1 MLNITISKVN
11 IQQIDDLQKISQQTF
26 IETFAESNTE
36 ENIKDYISNNLS
48 VAQLCSELSIKNS
61 LFYFAIHNNDV
72 IGYLKLNLG
81 DAQTELKTENSIE
94 IERIYILKDYHGK
107 KVAQLLFEKALTIAN
122 ERNASFIWLGVWEH
136 NPRAIN
142 FYKKYGFI
150 EFDKHIFRL
159 GNDDQTDIMM
169 KLIL

>member
-1 MLNITISKVN
+1 
-11 IQQIDDLQKISQQTF
+11 
-26 IETFAESNTE
+26 
-36 ENIKDYISNNLS
+36 
-48 VAQLCSELSIKNS
+48 
-61 LFYFAIHNNDV
+61 V
-72 IGYLKLNLG
+72 IGYLKLNLA
-81 DAQTELKTENSIE
+81 DAQTELKRENSIE

-107 KVAQLLFEKALTIAN
+107 KVAQLLFETALTIAN

-136 NPRAIN
+136 NPRAIH
-142 FYKKYGFI
+142 FYKKYSFV

>member
-11 IQQIDDLQKISQQTF
+11 FQQIDDLQKISQQTF
-26 IETFAESNTE
+26 IETFAESNTK
-36 ENIKDYISNNLS
+36 ENIKDYVNNNLS
-48 VAQLCSELSIKNS
+48 IAQLASELSLKNS
-61 LFYFAIHNNDV
+61 QFYFAIHNSDV
-72 IGYLKLNLG
+72 IGYLKLNLA
-81 DAQTELKTENSIE
+81 DAQTELKRENSIE
-94 IERIYILKDYHGK
+94 IERIYILKEYHGK
-107 KVAQLLFEKALTIAN
+107 KVAKLLFETALTIAN

-136 NPRAIN
+136 NPRAIH

>member
-1 MLNITISKVN
+1 MLHITISKVN
-11 IQQIDDLQKISQQTF
+11 FQQIDDLQKISQQTF
-26 IETFAESNTE
+26 IETFAESNTK
-36 ENIKDYISNNLS
+36 ENIKDYVNNNLS
-48 VAQLCSELSIKNS
+48 IAQLSSELSIKNS
-61 LFYFAIHNNDV
+61 RFYFAIHNREV
-72 IGYLKLNLG
+72 IGYLKINLA
-81 DAQTELKTENSIE
+81 DAQTELKRENSIE

-107 KVAQLLFEKALTIAN
+107 KVAQLLFETALTIAN

-136 NPRAIN
+136 NPKAIH

>member
-11 IQQIDDLQKISQQTF
+11 FQRIDDLQKISQQTF
-26 IETFAESNTE
+26 IETFAESNTK
-36 ENIKDYISNNLS
+36 ENIKDYVNNNLS
-48 VAQLCSELSIKNS
+48 IAQLASELSLKNS
-61 LFYFAIHNNDV
+61 QFYFAIHNSDV
-72 IGYLKLNLG
+72 IGYLKLNLA
-81 DAQTELKTENSIE
+81 DAQTELKRENSIE

-107 KVAQLLFEKALTIAN
+107 KVAKLLFETALTIAN

-136 NPRAIN
+136 NPRAIH

>member
-11 IQQIDDLQKISQQTF
+11 FQRIDDLQKISQQTF
-26 IETFAESNTE
+26 IETFAESNTK
-36 ENIKDYISNNLS
+36 ENIKDYVNNNLS
-48 VAQLCSELSIKNS
+48 IAQLASELSLKNS
-61 LFYFAIHNNDV
+61 QFYFAIHNSDV
-72 IGYLKLNLG
+72 IGYLKLNLA
-81 DAQTELKTENSIE
+81 DAQTELKRENSIE
-94 IERIYILKDYHGK
+94 IERIYILKEYHGK
-107 KVAQLLFEKALTIAN
+107 KVAKLLFETALTIAN

-136 NPRAIN
+136 NPRAIH